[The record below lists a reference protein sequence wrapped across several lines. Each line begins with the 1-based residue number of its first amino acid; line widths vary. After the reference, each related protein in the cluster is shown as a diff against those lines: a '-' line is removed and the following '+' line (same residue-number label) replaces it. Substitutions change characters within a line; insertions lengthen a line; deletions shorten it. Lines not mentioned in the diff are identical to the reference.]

1 MSTTTL
7 VPEAAWAAARQ
18 LYVTDPDMEVDEF
31 EALLDTPD
39 DPRLRRDSV
48 AIPSRPKPKSTPN
61 AAAGR
66 NLASDVTATLLML
79 AIAAAGFSALIFAMV
94 R

>member
-48 AIPSRPKPKSTPN
+48 VIPSPQPKRAPN